1 MISSI
6 WLPSLRLVRLI
17 NSHNELKLLRNFDF
31 LSDRRRFEWYPPC
44 FLMRV
49 KVIELAQDW
58 SMARIRLPLNW
69 LSANA
74 AGNMFGG
81 YQASLADPMPAL
93 ACLRKFPGYRVA
105 TRKLALDFIR
115 VGNSSLILHFDF
127 DAQAEHDI
135 RQSLEEHGHAT
146 PCFTMTYVREDG
158 QVCTRIK
165 NTVAIRPQG
174 YVSQHE

>member
-1 MISSI
+1 
-6 WLPSLRLVRLI
+6 VRSNITLL
-17 NSHNELKLLRNFDF
+17 NKLTF
-31 LSDRRRFEWYPPC
+31 LSARRRFELYPPY

-81 YQASLADPMPAL
+81 YQASLADPVPAL
-93 ACLRKFPGYRVA
+93 ACLRKFPGYRVS
-105 TRKLALDFIR
+105 TKKLEIDFIR
-115 VGNSSLILHFDF
+115 IGNSNLMLHFDF
-127 DAQAEHDI
+127 GVQTEHDI
-135 RQSLEEHGHAT
+135 RQALEEHGCAT

-158 QVCTRIK
+158 QICTRIK
-165 NTVAIRPQG
+165 NTVAIRPRG
-174 YVSQHE
+174 YVSNHA